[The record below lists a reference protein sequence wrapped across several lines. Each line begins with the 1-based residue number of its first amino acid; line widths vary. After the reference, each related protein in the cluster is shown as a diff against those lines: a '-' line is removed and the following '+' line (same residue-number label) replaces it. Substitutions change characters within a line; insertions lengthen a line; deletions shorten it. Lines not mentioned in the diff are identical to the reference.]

1 MNAAVAAQRLNN
13 QRLTRSGPR
22 RPEDIVAWLGAV
34 QAQEYP
40 AARWGLGQR
49 LRAGAPDAEV
59 RRAVDAGR
67 ILRTH
72 VMRPTWH
79 FVTPDDIRWML
90 ELTAPRVHR
99 VMSHYYRREELD
111 AALLTRAASILE
123 RVLGSGD
130 HLTRVELGVHLARA
144 GVTAKGVRLAMITMH
159 AELEGLICSG
169 AYRGKQLTYALLAE
183 RAPRSRRLSRDAALA
198 ELTRRFFT
206 SHAPATQRDFAW
218 WSGLS
223 IADAKRGLE
232 MNRARP
238 AVIDGWTYWSI
249 GRVPA
254 CHAVAAK
261 RRRRTAAPG
270 PVHLLPV
277 YDEYLIAYR
286 DRDAVPHSVAL
297 NASGPGGPLPFL
309 HPLVIDGQL
318 AGTWRPVPAAPGVVV
333 RVVARKLKR
342 SERTAL
348 AEAAARYGRF
358 LDAPV
363 MLRIQQ

>member
-1 MNAAVAAQRLNN
+1 M
-13 QRLTRSGPR
+13 TRGGPR
-22 RPEDIVAWLGAV
+22 RPEDVVAWLGAM

-49 LRAGAPDAEV
+49 MPAGATDEAV

-79 FVTPDDIRWML
+79 FVTPNDIRWML

-99 VMSHYYRREELD
+99 IMSHYYRREELD
-111 AALLTRAASILE
+111 AALLTRAAAILE
-123 RVLGSGD
+123 RILGNGD
-130 HLTRVELGVHLARA
+130 HLTRNELGDHLARA
-144 GVTAKGVRLAMITMH
+144 GVTAKGTRLAMITMY

-169 AYRGKQLTYALLAE
+169 AYRGKQLTYALLAD
-183 RAPRSRRLSRDAALA
+183 RAPRSKRLSRDAALA

-232 MNRARP
+232 MNRARQES
-238 AVIDGWTYWSI
+238 IDGRTYWSI
-249 GRVPA
+249 GR
-254 CHAVAAK
+254 AA
-261 RRRRTAAPG
+261 RATRPQL
-270 PVHLLPV
+270 VHLLPV

-286 DRDAVPHSVAL
+286 DREAVPHSVAL
-297 NASGPGGPLPFL
+297 NAGPGGPLPFL

-318 AGTWRPVPAAPGVVV
+318 AGTWRPVPAAHGVVV
-333 RVVARKLKR
+333 KVIARKLTR
-342 SERTAL
+342 TERAAL
-348 AEAAARYGRF
+348 AEAAARYGQF
-358 LDAPV
+358 LGTTV
-363 MLRIQQ
+363 SLMV